1 MHYFL
6 LTIFCMD
13 IFLGTLVDFRAINLL
28 GKFSYVWNLEKLG
41 KKRLKKKWYFVSKIV
56 LIYCEKKMFSVQEK
70 LLKFEAK
77 GWEFAMFLRSLLKY
91 GFQKKISFCCR
102 CSNLSPTFA
111 EMKNSFTRTLLT
123 FNSKKFGIIC
133 YRKNADENEP
143 I

>member
-1 MHYFL
+1 
-6 LTIFCMD
+6 MD

-77 GWEFAMFLRSLLKY
+77 G
-91 GFQKKISFCCR
+91 
-102 CSNLSPTFA
+102 
-111 EMKNSFTRTLLT
+111 
-123 FNSKKFGIIC
+123 
-133 YRKNADENEP
+133 
-143 I
+143 